1 MGFRHPV
8 VIINLI
14 NLFSFTFFCCCCAT
28 MSWSNSEIPS
38 HKKILHAENADI
50 HHVHTQYILRNMHML
65 LDSWCYSWQTKM
77 TFLFDWFIKIVIWQ
91 RLNLYPVPYL
101 RSTTK
106 FTSTNIICQRVSQCL
121 LIFNV
126 QKWKWGII
134 KEQ

>member
-14 NLFSFTFFCCCCAT
+14 NLFSFTFFLLLLRDNV
-28 MSWSNSEIPS
+28 MVELGNSLS
-38 HKKILHAENADI
+38 QKILHAENADI
-50 HHVHTQYILRNMHML
+50 HHVHTQYILRNMHIL

-77 TFLFDWFIKIVIWQ
+77 TFLFDWFTKIVIRQ
-91 RLNLYPVPYL
+91 RLNSIITCLYI
-101 RSTTK
+101 TK
-106 FTSTNIICQRVSQCL
+106 RLTNIICQRISQCI

>member
-14 NLFSFTFFCCCCAT
+14 NLFSFTFFLLLLRDNV
-28 MSWSNSEIPS
+28 MVELGNSLS
-38 HKKILHAENADI
+38 QKILHAENTDI
-50 HHVHTQYILRNMHML
+50 HHVHTQYILRNMHIL

-77 TFLFDWFIKIVIWQ
+77 TFLFDWFTKIVIRQ
-91 RLNLYPVPYL
+91 RLN
-101 RSTTK
+101 SIITK
-106 FTSTNIICQRVSQCL
+106 KHQRNTSTNIICQRISQCI

>member
-14 NLFSFTFFCCCCAT
+14 NLFSFTFFLLLLRDNV
-28 MSWSNSEIPS
+28 MVELGNSLSQKNITRRKCWHTS
-38 HKKILHAENADI
+38 RTHTVYFTQHAYTLGFMMLFLTDKNDIFIWLIHKNSYTTTFKVISFMIAKKH
-50 HHVHTQYILRNMHML
+50 QRN
-65 LDSWCYSWQTKM
+65 
-77 TFLFDWFIKIVIWQ
+77 
-91 RLNLYPVPYL
+91 
-101 RSTTK
+101 
-106 FTSTNIICQRVSQCL
+106 TNIICQRISQCL